1 MASADRRQPDH
12 SVAPD
17 HTVAIIGAGFGGL
30 AAGIKLQE
38 RGIDDYVIF
47 DRNNDVGGT
56 WLANQYPGV
65 EVDIPSVTYSY
76 KFALN
81 PDWSQVFAPGAELL
95 QYARD
100 IAERYGIRRH
110 IRFET
115 PVTAADFDE
124 STDLWTI
131 TTASGDTVTA
141 RFLISCH
148 GALSTPATPDLPGL
162 ESFSGK
168 VLRSAS
174 WDHDYDLTGKK
185 VAVIGTGATGIQII
199 PTIAPRVQH
208 LTVLQR
214 TAIWVLP
221 KPNAPVPGLVRSIY
235 RRIPKLQLLPRFL
248 IDSTFEIAETVG
260 VVYNKQLPA
269 ITRGVEK
276 LCLRHLRGQVK
287 DKHLREQ
294 LTPHYGYACKRPSF
308 SNDYFPTFNR
318 DNVDL
323 ETAPI
328 RRITSTGIE
337 FADGRTLEIDTLI
350 LATGFKIFDLPYQIS
365 GIDGHDLAKI
375 WESERMHA
383 YEGITVPGFPNLFLA
398 PGPYGVIGFS
408 WFDTIDL
415 CVTHA
420 VQVVA
425 KAVAS
430 GSSRVSV
437 TDAQTDE
444 FVAKMRKKVRS
455 TVFASP
461 RCAGSNT
468 YYINAQGDSP
478 YLRPTTRI
486 ESALSLRKALKDGY
500 EYSA

>member
-1 MASADRRQPDH
+1 MATANIQQ
-12 SVAPD
+12 PD
-17 HTVAIIGAGFGGL
+17 HTVAIVGAGFGGL

-47 DRNNDVGGT
+47 DRNDDVGGT
-56 WLANQYPGV
+56 WLANRYPGV

-81 PDWSQVFAPGAELL
+81 PEWSQVFAPGAELL

-100 IAERYGIRRH
+100 IAERYGIRGH
-110 IRFET
+110 IRFGT
-115 PVTAADFDE
+115 QVTAADFDD

-131 TTASGDTVTA
+131 TTAAGDRVTA

-199 PTIAPRVQH
+199 PTIAPQVQH

-221 KPNAPVPGLVRSIY
+221 KPNAPIPGFLRNIY
-235 RRIPKLQLLPRFL
+235 RAIPKLQLLPRFL
-248 IDSTFEIAETVG
+248 IDSTFEIAETIG
-260 VVYNKQLPA
+260 VVHNKQLPA
-269 ITRGVEK
+269 ITRGMEK
-276 LCLRHLRGQVK
+276 LCRRHLHSQIK
-287 DKHLREQ
+287 DKRIREQ

-323 ETAPI
+323 ETESI
-328 RRITSTGIE
+328 SQITSTGIE
-337 FADGRTLEIDTLI
+337 FADGSNLEIDTLI
-350 LATGFKIFDLPYQIS
+350 LATGFKIFDLPYEIS
-365 GIDGHDLAKI
+365 GIDGQDLSKT
-375 WESERMHA
+375 WDSERMYS

-408 WFDTIDL
+408 WFDTIEL

-425 KAVAS
+425 KAVKS
-430 GSSRVSV
+430 GSPRVS
-437 TDAQTDE
+437 ATDE
-444 FVAKMRKKVRS
+444 QTTEFVEKMRKKVRS

-486 ESALSLRKALKDGY
+486 ESARSLRKALKEGY

>member
-1 MASADRRQPDH
+1 MASNAT
-12 SVAPD
+12 VPD
-17 HTVAIIGAGFGGL
+17 HTVAIVGAGFGGL

-47 DRNNDVGGT
+47 DRNDDVGGT
-56 WLANQYPGV
+56 WLANRYPGV

-81 PDWSQVFAPGAELL
+81 PEWSQIFAPGSELL

-100 IAERYGIRRH
+100 IAERYGIRKH
-110 IRFET
+110 IRFGSAVVE
-115 PVTAADFDE
+115 AEFDDA
-124 STDLWTI
+124 TDLWTV
-131 TTASGDTVTA
+131 TTAGGDSVTA

-148 GALSTPATPDLPGL
+148 GALSTPAVPNLPGL
-162 ESFSGK
+162 DNFSGK

-174 WDHDYDLTGKK
+174 WDHDYDLTDKK
-185 VAVIGTGATGIQII
+185 VAIIGTGATGIQII
-199 PTIAPRVQH
+199 PTIAPQVEQ

-221 KPNAPVPGLVRSIY
+221 KPNAPVPGFLRSVY
-235 RRIPKLQLLPRFL
+235 RRLPKLQLLPRFL
-248 IDSTFEIAETVG
+248 IDSTFEIAETLG

-269 ITRGVEK
+269 ITRGMEK
-276 LCLRHLRGQVK
+276 LCQRHLRAQVNDAK
-287 DKHLREQ
+287 TREK

-323 ETAPI
+323 EISPI
-328 RRITSTGIE
+328 TQITSTGIE
-337 FADGRTLEIDTLI
+337 FDDGRELELDALI
-350 LATGFKIFDLPYQIS
+350 LATGFKIFDLPYTIRGVGGQ
-365 GIDGHDLAKI
+365 DLGRT
-375 WESERMHA
+375 WDSERMHA
-383 YEGITVPGFPNLFLA
+383 YEGITVPNFPNLFLA

-408 WFDTIDL
+408 WFDTIEL

-420 VQVVA
+420 VKVVA
-425 KAVAS
+425 KAVES
-430 GSSRVSV
+430 GSSRVSA
-437 TDAQTDE
+437 TDEQTNE
-444 FVAKMRKKVRS
+444 FVAKMRKRVRS

-461 RCAGSNT
+461 RCVGSNT

-478 YLRPTTRI
+478 YLRPSSRV
-486 ESALSLRKALKDGY
+486 ESILSLRRALKDGY

>member
-1 MASADRRQPDH
+1 MATPDI
-12 SVAPD
+12 SQPD
-17 HTVAIIGAGFGGL
+17 HTVAIVGAGFGGL

-47 DRNNDVGGT
+47 DRNDDVGGT

-81 PDWSQVFAPGAELL
+81 PEWSQVFAPGAELL

-100 IAERYGIRRH
+100 IAERYGIREH
-110 IRFET
+110 IRFGT
-115 PVTAADFDE
+115 PVTAADFDD
-124 STDLWTI
+124 STDMWTI
-131 TTASGDTVTA
+131 TTAAGDTVTA

-162 ESFSGK
+162 NSFSGK

-199 PTIAPRVQH
+199 PTIAPAVEH

-221 KPNAPVPGLVRSIY
+221 KPNAPIPGFLRNIY
-235 RRIPKLQLLPRFL
+235 RLIPRLQLLPRFL

-269 ITRGVEK
+269 ITRGMEK
-276 LCLRHLRGQVK
+276 LCQRHLRSQIK
-287 DKHLREQ
+287 DKRIREQ

-323 ETAPI
+323 ETASI
-328 RRITSTGIE
+328 SQITSTGIE
-337 FADGRTLEIDTLI
+337 FDDGRNLDIDTLI
-350 LATGFKIFDLPYQIS
+350 LATGFKIFDLPYRIS
-365 GIDGHDLAKI
+365 GVGGQDLGQT
-375 WESERMHA
+375 WDSERMHA

-408 WFDTIDL
+408 WFDTIEL

-420 VQVVA
+420 VEVVA
-425 KAVAS
+425 KAVHS
-430 GSSRVSV
+430 GSLRVS
-437 TDAQTDE
+437 ATDE
-444 FVAKMRKKVRS
+444 QTTEFVQKMRRKVRS

-478 YLRPTTRI
+478 YLRPTSRI
-486 ESALSLRKALKDGY
+486 ESARSLRKALKEGY

>member
-1 MASADRRQPDH
+1 MASTATT
-12 SVAPD
+12 PD
-17 HTVAIIGAGFGGL
+17 HTVAIVGAGFGGL

-38 RGIDDYVIF
+38 HGIDDYVIF
-47 DRNNDVGGT
+47 DRNDDVGGT
-56 WLANQYPGV
+56 WLANRYPGV

-81 PDWSQVFAPGAELL
+81 PEWSQIFAPGSELL

-100 IAERYGIRRH
+100 IAERYGIRKH
-110 IRFET
+110 IRFGFAVVSAT
-115 PVTAADFDE
+115 FDDA
-124 STDLWTI
+124 TNLWTI
-131 TTASGDTVTA
+131 TTEGGDTVTA

-148 GALSTPATPDLPGL
+148 GALSTPATPNLPGL
-162 ESFSGK
+162 ENFSGK

-185 VAVIGTGATGIQII
+185 VGIIGTGATGIQII
-199 PTIAPRVQH
+199 PTIAPQVEK
-208 LTVLQR
+208 LTVIQR

-221 KPNAPVPGLVRSIY
+221 KPNAPVPGLLRSIY

-248 IDSTFEIAETVG
+248 IDTTFEIAETLG

-269 ITRGVEK
+269 ITRGMEK
-276 LCLRHLRGQVK
+276 LCLRHLRASVK
-287 DKHLREQ
+287 DAETREK

-323 ETAPI
+323 ETSSIAQ
-328 RRITSTGIE
+328 ITDAGIE
-337 FADGRTLEIDTLI
+337 FADGRELELDALI
-350 LATGFKIFDLPYQIS
+350 LATGFKIFDLPYEIRGVGGQ
-365 GIDGHDLAKI
+365 DLGQT
-375 WESERMHA
+375 WDTERMHA
-383 YEGITVPGFPNLFLA
+383 YEGITVPNFPNLFLA

-408 WFDTIDL
+408 WFDTIEL

-420 VQVVA
+420 VKVVA
-425 KAVAS
+425 KAVES
-430 GSSRVSV
+430 GSGRVSA
-437 TDAQTDE
+437 TDAQTTE
-444 FVAKMRKKVRS
+444 FVEKMRKRVRS

-478 YLRPTTRI
+478 YLRPSSRV
-486 ESALSLRKALKDGY
+486 ESILSLRKALKEGY

>member
-1 MASADRRQPDH
+1 MPEPQF
-12 SVAPD
+12 
-17 HTVAIIGAGFGGL
+17 TVAIVGAGFGGL

-47 DRNNDVGGT
+47 DRNEDVGGT
-56 WLANQYPGV
+56 LLANQYPGV

-81 PDWSQVFAPGAELL
+81 PDWSAVFAPGSELL

-100 IAERYGIRRH
+100 IAERFGIREH
-110 IRFET
+110 IRFGT
-115 PVTAADFDE
+115 AVTAADFDE
-124 STDLWTI
+124 TTDLWTV
-131 TTASGDTVTA
+131 TTATGETVTA

-148 GALSTPATPDLPGL
+148 GALSTPATPALPGL
-162 ESFSGK
+162 ENFSGK

-174 WDHDYDLTGKK
+174 WDHDYDLTGKR
-185 VAVIGTGATGIQII
+185 VAIIGTGATGIQII
-199 PTIAPRVQH
+199 PTIAPDVEH
-208 LTVLQR
+208 LTVVQR

-221 KPNAPVPGLVRSIY
+221 KPNAPIPDRLRGVY
-235 RRIPKLQLLPRFL
+235 RFAPKLQLLPRFL
-248 IDSTFEIAETVG
+248 IDSTFEIAETLG

-269 ITRGVEK
+269 ITRGMEK

-287 DKHLREQ
+287 DPELRTK

-323 ETAPI
+323 ETSPI
-328 RRITSTGIE
+328 TEITGSGIV
-337 FADGRTLEIDTLI
+337 FADGRSLEIDALI
-350 LATGFKIFDLPYQIS
+350 LATGFKIFDLPYTIRGVGGQ
-365 GIDGHDLAKI
+365 DLGDT
-375 WESERMHA
+375 WDSERMHA
-383 YEGITVPGFPNLFLA
+383 YEGITVPDFPNLFLA

-408 WFDTIDL
+408 WFDTIEL

-420 VQVVA
+420 VRVVA
-425 KAVAS
+425 KAVES
-430 GSSRVSV
+430 GAGRVS
-437 TDAQTDE
+437 ATDE
-444 FVAKMRKKVRS
+444 QTEEFVEKMRKKVRS

-478 YLRPTTRI
+478 YLRPTSRV
-486 ESALSLRKALKDGY
+486 ESILSLRKALKDGY

>member
-1 MASADRRQPDH
+1 
-12 SVAPD
+12 
-17 HTVAIIGAGFGGL
+17 
-30 AAGIKLQE
+30 
-38 RGIDDYVIF
+38 
-47 DRNNDVGGT
+47 
-56 WLANQYPGV
+56 V

-81 PDWSQVFAPGAELL
+81 PEWSQVFAPGSELL
-95 QYARD
+95 HYAQD
-100 IAERYGIRRH
+100 IADRFGIRTKV
-110 IRFET
+110 RFDTTVIAAEFDAAT
-115 PVTAADFDE
+115 DQWTVT
-124 STDLWTI
+124 TDT
-131 TTASGDTVTA
+131 GDSVTA

-148 GALSTPATPDLPGL
+148 GALSTPAIPDLPGL
-162 ESFSGK
+162 DSFSGK

-174 WDHDYDLTGKK
+174 WDHDYDLTGKR

-199 PTIAPRVQH
+199 PTIAPQVAH

-221 KPNAPVPGLVRSIY
+221 KPNSPIPERLRSLF
-235 RRIPKLQLLPRFL
+235 RRAPKLQLVPRFL

-269 ITRGVEK
+269 ITRAMEN
-276 LCLRHLRGQVK
+276 LCLRHLRRQVK
-287 DKHLREQ
+287 DPHVREQ

-323 ETAPI
+323 ETTPI
-328 RRITSTGIE
+328 AQITDTGIE
-337 FADGRTLEIDTLI
+337 FTDGRRTEIDALI
-350 LATGFKIFDLPYQIS
+350 LATGFKIFDLPYTVR
-365 GIDGHDLAKI
+365 GIGGKDLADT
-375 WESERMHA
+375 WDTDRMHA
-383 YEGITVPGFPNLFLA
+383 YEGITVPDFPNLFLA

-408 WFDTIDL
+408 WFDTIEL

-420 VQVVA
+420 VRVIA
-425 KAVAS
+425 KTVAS
-430 GSSRVSV
+430 GSHRVS
-437 TDAQTDE
+437 ATDE
-444 FVAKMRKKVRS
+444 QTAQFVAKMRRRVRS

-478 YLRPTTRI
+478 YLRPTSRV
-486 ESALSLRKALKDGY
+486 ESILSLRKALRQGY

>member
-1 MASADRRQPDH
+1 MASATTT
-12 SVAPD
+12 SPD
-17 HTVAIIGAGFGGL
+17 HTVAIVGAGFGGL

-47 DRNNDVGGT
+47 DRNDDVGGT
-56 WLANQYPGV
+56 WLANRYPGV

-81 PDWSQVFAPGAELL
+81 PEWSQIFAPGSELL

-100 IAERYGIRRH
+100 IAERYGIREH
-110 IRFET
+110 IRFGAA
-115 PVTAADFDE
+115 VVAADFDDDA
-124 STDLWTI
+124 DLWTI
-131 TTASGDTVTA
+131 TTAAGDTVTA

-148 GALSTPATPDLPGL
+148 GALSTPATPNLPGL
-162 ESFSGK
+162 EQFSGK

-185 VAVIGTGATGIQII
+185 VAIIGTGATGIQII
-199 PTIAPRVQH
+199 PTIAPDVEK
-208 LTVLQR
+208 LTVIQR

-221 KPNAPVPGLVRSIY
+221 KPNAVVPGFLRSVY

-248 IDSTFEIAETVG
+248 IDSTFEIAETLG

-269 ITRGVEK
+269 ITRGMEK
-276 LCLRHLRGQVK
+276 LCKRHLRAQVK
-287 DKHLREQ
+287 DAATREK
-294 LTPHYGYACKRPSF
+294 LTPSYGYACKRPSF

-323 ETAPI
+323 ETSPI
-328 RRITSTGIE
+328 AQITDTGIE
-337 FADGRTLEIDTLI
+337 FADGRELELDALI
-350 LATGFKIFDLPYQIS
+350 LATGFKIFDLPYEIRGVGGQ
-365 GIDGHDLAKI
+365 DLGKT
-375 WESERMHA
+375 WDSERMHA
-383 YEGITVPGFPNLFLA
+383 YEGITVPNFPNLFLA

-408 WFDTIDL
+408 WFDTIEL

-425 KAVAS
+425 KAVAA
-430 GSSRVSV
+430 GSNRVSA
-437 TDAQTDE
+437 TDEQTDE
-444 FVAKMRKKVRS
+444 FVTKMRKRVRS

-478 YLRPTTRI
+478 YLRPSSRV
-486 ESALSLRKALKDGY
+486 ESIISLRKALKSGY